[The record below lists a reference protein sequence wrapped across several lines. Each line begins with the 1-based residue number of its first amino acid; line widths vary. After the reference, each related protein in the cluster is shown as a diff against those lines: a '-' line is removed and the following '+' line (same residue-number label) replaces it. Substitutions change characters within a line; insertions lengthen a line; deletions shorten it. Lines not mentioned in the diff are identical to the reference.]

1 MSNYSKTAVRA
12 ALEAAAKAVGLT
24 PDELEQI
31 SVGRTGRS
39 FSEFLGE
46 EPGGY
51 RPSFYDSNNKVLADA
66 YDAGRQAQGDPRRA
80 FRGA

>member
-1 MSNYSKTAVRA
+1 MSNYSKAAVRA
-12 ALEAAAKAVGLT
+12 ALEAAAGVVDLT

-31 SVGRTGRS
+31 SIGRTARP

-51 RPSFYDSNNKVLADA
+51 RPSFYDIDNKILADA
-66 YDAGRQAQGDPRRA
+66 YDAGRKAQGDPRRA
-80 FRGA
+80 FRGF